1 MSFPGYALPIEL
13 PHATVRSTSRSSN
26 NSESS
31 RTPQNAFPPQ
41 QKSLEEHVRQPSPGS
56 TSRPHSRTSSSAFNP
71 GASGPSVGVS
81 YRKVE
86 SPRPTIQTRTS
97 SGPIKIVTDNKRA
110 SSPATGSSRMED
122 DAVTFS
128 PETTLLPALEDD
140 RGRHP
145 RATSFS
151 TIAST
156 SSSNGASQHIPASD
170 RQSTQGALGI
180 SAPPSV
186 RASSTSL
193 AAPSASR
200 PGPTPHHSVKPLS
213 SKDIRLL
220 QESLQISPN
229 HVSPGGTSD
238 IVTSPLSSTITHPFG
253 QGTGQDGMTT
263 PGGTRHRSNAQTAH
277 QSGTATPLTTEHNRA
292 KYEAYRVL
300 LETGTTSLISQG
312 GSEDPFEAGEG
323 KKKEVEDVEDETT
336 DVGKLRKALK
346 AVLHDAED
354 LVSDRSFCSF
364 RRHRARSEKLN
375 FAFWADRIVSAEP
388 RSPYIAIRPGDQTQ
402 DYHV

>member
-26 NSESS
+26 NSEST

-41 QKSLEEHVRQPSPGS
+41 QKSLDEHARQPSPGS
-56 TSRPHSRTSSSAFNP
+56 TSRPHSRTSSSAFNL
-71 GASGPSVGVS
+71 GASVPSVGVS

-86 SPRPTIQTRTS
+86 SPRPTISTRTS
-97 SGPIKIVTDNKRA
+97 SGPIKIIKDDSRS
-110 SSPATGSSRMED
+110 SSPAAGSSRVED
-122 DAVTFS
+122 DTVTFS
-128 PETTLLPALEDD
+128 PETTLLPAIEDE
-140 RGRHP
+140 RNHHP
-145 RATSFS
+145 RGTSFS

-156 SSSNGASQHIPASD
+156 SSSTGPELQTSNGD
-170 RQSTQGALGI
+170 RQAALGL
-180 SAPPSV
+180 SAPSSA

-200 PGPTPHHSVKPLS
+200 PGPTPHPSVKPLS

-229 HVSPGGTSD
+229 HASPGGSHD
-238 IVTSPLSSTITHPFG
+238 IVSSPLSTTTNNPFG
-253 QGTGQDGMTT
+253 HGSGQDGTTT
-263 PGGTRHRSNAQTAH
+263 PGGTRYRSNNQTAH

-300 LETGTTSLISQG
+300 LETGTTSLLSTQG
-312 GSEDPFEAGEG
+312 GAGETDAGVEG
-323 KKKEVEDVEDETT
+323 KKNELEEVEDETT

-354 LVSDRSFCSF
+354 LV
-364 RRHRARSEKLN
+364 
-375 FAFWADRIVSAEP
+375 
-388 RSPYIAIRPGDQTQ
+388 G
-402 DYHV
+402 